1 MKKILGISLVAVLT
15 AMPLI
20 AGAATGDAVN
30 AAPTTDANG
39 PTTVAPKYATVA
51 DSAAD
56 ATSLA
61 TATYVKGAYNAAI
74 KAINTVDTNY
84 KAADTAINTK
94 IGDTTLTTASQTLT
108 GAIEEIKT
116 ANATTAGDGLTKTDG
131 EFDVNVDSATIGL
144 NSSNALEVVAGG
156 IDTTQLADGAVT
168 TAKLDADAVTNAKLA
183 DNAVQTENIVDGNV
197 TAAKLA
203 SDSVTTVKIVDGNV
217 TAAKL
222 ASDSVTTAKIVDG
235 NVTKAKLAQGVQ
247 DSLALADSALQQS
260 ALADYATKAQ
270 VTANIDAATAS
281 VTGVTLGVTGGVTGT
296 VPAMVNWGDQTAGSV
311 DLANGAIASG
321 ATATGN
327 ITGIDVAA
335 PSSYQPGAGES

>member
-203 SDSVTTVKIVDGNV
+203 SDSVTT
-217 TAAKL
+217 
-222 ASDSVTTAKIVDG
+222 AKIVDG

>member
-203 SDSVTTVKIVDGNV
+203 SDSVTT
-217 TAAKL
+217 
-222 ASDSVTTAKIVDG
+222 AKIVDG

-281 VTGVTLGVTGGVTGT
+281 VTGVTLGGTGGVTGT